1 MKLARFNGRIFTRHI
16 WPSSPGLALY
26 NIPGF
31 GMCHE
36 VDAGHADFYSVENV
50 DAIYKLDLVS

>member
-1 MKLARFNGRIFTRHI
+1 MLARFDGRLFTRHI
-16 WPSSPGLALY
+16 SPSSPGLALY

-36 VDAGHADFYSVENV
+36 VGAGYGSYYEVADVPAVYDLN
-50 DAIYKLDLVS
+50 LVS